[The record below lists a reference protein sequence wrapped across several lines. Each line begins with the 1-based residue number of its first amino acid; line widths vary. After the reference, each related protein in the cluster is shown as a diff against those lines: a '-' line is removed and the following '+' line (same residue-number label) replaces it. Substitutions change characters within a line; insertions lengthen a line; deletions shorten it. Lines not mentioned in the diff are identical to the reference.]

1 MADLGS
7 GEPERER
14 KGKWAILGEEE
25 GVNAEWEEWGKQ
37 EAEWAGQ
44 AGAMIVAQMRESEND
59 GTPRQRSA
67 QFRLNNARVDGFLF
81 CRQIMI
87 RFRRMDAGCAIP
99 GQK

>member
-7 GEPERER
+7 GEKERER

-44 AGAMIVAQMRESEND
+44 ARGDDRR
-59 GTPRQRSA
+59 P
-67 QFRLNNARVDGFLF
+67 NAR
-81 CRQIMI
+81 
-87 RFRRMDAGCAIP
+87 
-99 GQK
+99 K

>member
-7 GEPERER
+7 GERERER
-14 KGKWAILGEEE
+14 KGKWAILGREEE

-59 GTPRQRSA
+59 GTPASA
-67 QFRLNNARVDGFLF
+67 ALTFAL
-81 CRQIMI
+81 IMHKSTV
-87 RFRRMDAGCAIP
+87 FSSAG
-99 GQK
+99 K

>member
-7 GEPERER
+7 GERERER

-37 EAEWAGQ
+37 EAEWAGRS
-44 AGAMIVAQMRESEND
+44 GAMIVAQMRESEND
-59 GTPRQRSA
+59 RTPRQRSA
-67 QFRLNNARVDGFLF
+67 HFRLTRVDSFLF

-87 RFRRMDAGCAIP
+87 RFRRMDAGCAIR